1 MNERSRS
8 VSRLATPMRGVAQR
22 FAYLGLI
29 VAAFAL
35 MLLGKIDTVLVER
48 VRTHTTDALAPIMDV
63 ASRPLDAV
71 HDGVEEADALLD
83 IRAENTRLREQN
95 AQLLRWQAVARKL
108 EAENRELRALMNVKD
123 ERAASYITARVIAD
137 TGGTFAHSLILN
149 AGSSDGVRKGQAVM
163 TGEGLVGR
171 VQETGARSARLLL
184 LTDLNSRIPV
194 LVEPSRIRAVLAGTN
209 TERPR
214 LIHLPPGAVVSPGE
228 RIVTSG
234 HAGAF
239 PPGVPVGTIAT
250 VSDGAIGVQPFV
262 NRARLEYVSVLDY
275 GLDGII
281 AAPNP
286 QVERR

>member
-1 MNERSRS
+1 M
-8 VSRLATPMRGVAQR
+8 SRLATPMRGVAQR

-48 VRTHTTDALAPIMDV
+48 VRTHVTDALAPIMDV
-63 ASRPLDAV
+63 ASRPLDALS
-71 HDGVEEADALLD
+71 DGVEEAEALLD
-83 IRAENTRLREQN
+83 IRAENTDLREQN
-95 AQLLRWQAVARKL
+95 ARLLRWQAAARKL
-108 EAENRELRALMNVKD
+108 EAENRELRALLNVKD

-149 AGSSDGVRKGQAVM
+149 AGSGDGVRKGQAVM

-171 VQETGARSARLLL
+171 VQETGARSARILL

-194 LVEPSRIRAVLAGTN
+194 LVEPSRVRAVLAGTN
-209 TERPR
+209 TQRPR
-214 LIHLPPGAVVSPGE
+214 LIHLPPGAVASPGE

-239 PPGVPVGTIAT
+239 PPGIPVGTIAT

-281 AAPNP
+281 AAPNTP
-286 QVERR
+286 AGGR

>member
-1 MNERSRS
+1 M
-8 VSRLATPMRGVAQR
+8 SRLATPMRGVAQR

>member
-1 MNERSRS
+1 
-8 VSRLATPMRGVAQR
+8 MRGMAQR

-35 MLLGKIDTVLVER
+35 MLLGKVDTVLVER
-48 VRTHTTDALAPIMDV
+48 ARTHVTDAVAPIMDV

-71 HDGVEEADALLD
+71 RQGVEEAEALLD
-83 IRAENTRLREQN
+83 IRAENDRLRQQN
-95 AQLLRWQAVARKL
+95 ERLLRWQAAARKL
-108 EAENRELRALMNVKD
+108 EAENRELKALLNVKD
-123 ERAASYITARVIAD
+123 ERAAAFITARVIAD
-137 TGGTFAHSLILN
+137 AGGTFAHSLILN

-171 VQETGARSARLLL
+171 VQETGSRSSRILL

-194 LVEPSRIRAVLAGTN
+194 LVEPSRVRGVLAGNN
-209 TERPR
+209 TDRPR

-239 PPGVPVGTIAT
+239 PPGVAVGTIAT

-262 NRARLEYVSVLDY
+262 DRARLEFVSVLDY

-286 QVERR
+286 AREGR

>member
-1 MNERSRS
+1 
-8 VSRLATPMRGVAQR
+8 MRGVAQR

-83 IRAENTRLREQN
+83 IRAENARLREQN

-281 AAPNP
+281 AAPNT

>member
-1 MNERSRS
+1 M
-8 VSRLATPMRGVAQR
+8 SRLATPTRGVAQR

-48 VRTHTTDALAPIMDV
+48 VRTHATDALAPIMDV
-63 ASRPLDAV
+63 ASRPVDAV
-71 HDGVEEADALLD
+71 RDGVEEANALLD
-83 IRAENTRLREQN
+83 IRGENARLREQN
-95 AQLLRWQAVARKL
+95 AQLLRWQAAARKL

-137 TGGTFAHSLILN
+137 TGGTFAHSLLLN
-149 AGSSDGVRKGQAVM
+149 AGSSDGIRKGQAVM

-194 LVEPSRIRAVLAGTN
+194 LVEPSRVRAVLAGTN

-228 RIVTSG
+228 RVVTSG

-239 PPGVPVGTIAT
+239 PPGVPVGAIAT

-262 NRARLEYVSVLDY
+262 NRARLEYVSILDY

-281 AAPNP
+281 AAPT
-286 QVERR
+286 QTVEGR

>member
-1 MNERSRS
+1 
-8 VSRLATPMRGVAQR
+8 MRGVAQR

>member
-1 MNERSRS
+1 
-8 VSRLATPMRGVAQR
+8 MRGVAQR
-22 FAYLGLI
+22 FAYLGLV

-83 IRAENTRLREQN
+83 IRAENARLREQN

-194 LVEPSRIRAVLAGTN
+194 LVEPSRVRAVLAGTN

-281 AAPNP
+281 AAPNT